1 MPIMTR
7 MRDNMPTILF
17 LLLIAFLITIVFEWG
32 MDYLGLRSGRSDI
45 AGKINGKKVTIQEY
59 NELVRNMTDQMK
71 AQGNKEPDDAELQRI
86 HEQAWQGLVTQRVLE
101 DETKRL
107 GIAVTDKEITDWVY
121 GENPPEDLRKYFV
134 DSTGRFMRE
143 TFEQFL
149 KEPSKFIRDPQNRDP
164 NYGTRWLADYEKNLR
179 QRRLQEKLQTLIGAS
194 IRVSEGEIMQRY
206 RDQMQQYTAAYAS
219 FDANALV
226 KDEDVQVTDG
236 DVQKY
241 YEENIEQ
248 YKVDASRKLKY
259 VMFPETPSASDSASH
274 LRDIED
280 AAAKARSGSDFL
292 ELVTTYSDKPDSG
305 VTFKRGEL
313 SAATDEAVFAA
324 KIGDIIGPLKDAD
337 SYRLIKVASETT
349 GDKEYIHAR
358 HILFGLEGDTN
369 AVKAQVQT
377 VLQAARAGKDFAE
390 LAKQYS
396 KDPGSGL
403 RGGDLGW
410 FTKGRMVPAFDAA
423 AFKAKIGEIVGPV
436 RTGFGIHII
445 KVEGRDNRERKI
457 LMVSGKVEPSSQTKT
472 DIQERARDF
481 AATARETDF
490 TKEAQQLGFEVRE
503 TQVQEKGGVVP
514 GVGVNEH
521 ITKWA
526 FDKKVGSVSEPFTV
540 QGGLAVFTIVEAK
553 NQGVRSFDEVK
564 ESLRPLALR
573 KKKIE
578 RAKQIAAD
586 LRSKLA
592 AGDSLTKV
600 RELNPA
606 IPVQYAGPFTTGG
619 SVPGVGRDLAFMGG
633 VMGLKVG
640 EISPA
645 IQGARGAYLIQL
657 LSRTEVDS
665 AAYAVQRESIRSRF
679 LQEKRSRFFGEWIE
693 ALKAKADIDDRRN
706 VYQ

>member
-1 MPIMTR
+1 
-7 MRDNMPTILF
+7 
-17 LLLIAFLITIVFEWG
+17 
-32 MDYLGLRSGRSDI
+32 
-45 AGKINGKKVTIQEY
+45 
-59 NELVRNMTDQMK
+59 
-71 AQGNKEPDDAELQRI
+71 
-86 HEQAWQGLVTQRVLE
+86 
-101 DETKRL
+101 
-107 GIAVTDKEITDWVY
+107 
-121 GENPPEDLRKYFV
+121 
-134 DSTGRFMRE
+134 
-143 TFEQFL
+143 
-149 KEPSKFIRDPQNRDP
+149 
-164 NYGTRWLADYEKNLR
+164 
-179 QRRLQEKLQTLIGAS
+179 
-194 IRVSEGEIMQRY
+194 
-206 RDQMQQYTAAYAS
+206 
-219 FDANALV
+219 
-226 KDEDVQVTDG
+226 
-236 DVQKY
+236 
-241 YEENIEQ
+241 
-248 YKVDASRKLKY
+248 
-259 VMFPETPSASDSASH
+259 
-274 LRDIED
+274 
-280 AAAKARSGSDFL
+280 
-292 ELVTTYSDKPDSG
+292 
-305 VTFKRGEL
+305 
-313 SAATDEAVFAA
+313 
-324 KIGDIIGPLKDAD
+324 
-337 SYRLIKVASETT
+337 
-349 GDKEYIHAR
+349 
-358 HILFGLEGDTN
+358 
-369 AVKAQVQT
+369 
-377 VLQAARAGKDFAE
+377 
-390 LAKQYS
+390 
-396 KDPGSGL
+396 
-403 RGGDLGW
+403 
-410 FTKGRMVPAFDAA
+410 
-423 AFKAKIGEIVGPV
+423 
-436 RTGFGIHII
+436 
-445 KVEGRDNRERKI
+445 
-457 LMVSGKVEPSSQTKT
+457 MVSSKVEPSSQTKT